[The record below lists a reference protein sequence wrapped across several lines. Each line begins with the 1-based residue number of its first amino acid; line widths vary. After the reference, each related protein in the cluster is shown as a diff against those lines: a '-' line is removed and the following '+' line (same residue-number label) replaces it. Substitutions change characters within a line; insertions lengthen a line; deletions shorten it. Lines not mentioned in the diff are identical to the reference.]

1 MRLCLRLPIECSSC
15 VIHRNAMRQNR
26 ERREARF
33 QLIRLRRTDSDF
45 NSYCPS
51 NLSNSPPF
59 FRILPRCPPISL
71 VSWGGAEN
79 CCGRGPGY
87 LWSPDDGK
95 GRGSNLQPRRV
106 PSETGHRKNKEPEP
120 PGTTQVTRGPWRS
133 NPPSESQSRCI
144 WLETCRSTLPAGDR
158 GAWSRAVFPSQA
170 QVWIGELDVK
180 K

>member
-79 CCGRGPGY
+79 CYGRGPGY

-133 NPPSESQSRCI
+133 NPPSESQPAASGWKRVDAHAGVG
-144 WLETCRSTLPAGDR
+144 LFEFAGRRGVSVSGPGSTLRRSDH
-158 GAWSRAVFPSQA
+158 
-170 QVWIGELDVK
+170 
-180 K
+180 